1 MSAQKSFLVS
11 LWSNVILESNVS
23 VLKYFSLDTIFGEF
37 TNYGLVWQLHF
48 LKKFSI
54 FSNENELI
62 SLKK

>member
-37 TNYGLVWQLHF
+37 TNYGLV
-48 LKKFSI
+48 
-54 FSNENELI
+54 
-62 SLKK
+62 